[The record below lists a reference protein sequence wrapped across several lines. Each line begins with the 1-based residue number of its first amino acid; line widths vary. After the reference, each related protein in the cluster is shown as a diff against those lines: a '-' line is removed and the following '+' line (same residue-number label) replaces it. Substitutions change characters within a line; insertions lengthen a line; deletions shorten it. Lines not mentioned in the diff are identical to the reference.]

1 MLCGRHDRTSEC
13 SVQRESDSPAMLG
26 VHQLRPT
33 PFQSGRK
40 PSAMSVQSSAT
51 HQPGRVRPVLPC
63 LEFATSRRSRS
74 RVSRMA
80 VSVPDP
86 PATFPGPSERPSVP
100 ASFHWIPENTKEAL
114 RWEASILRETHHLGF
129 LDVVVDTIWRYYRSA
144 KSPEYLPTCLEFEHC
159 NRIFREECLEWQRLE
174 RHGQLIGQWRW
185 ESAAASLGRM
195 QTVANMWRLLGEQL
209 FTPSQRQ
216 QAQHQR
222 LSYSRETG
230 EFTPL
235 GVRFGNNSLEKVGS
249 DRLGCGD
256 DLTLA
261 DGCVSSEEMDSI
273 MERLADY
280 FGQPTTDIWD
290 HYHACRD
297 LCDVQSG

>member
-1 MLCGRHDRTSEC
+1 MTTTSMT
-13 SVQRESDSPAMLG
+13 SMTTIP
-26 VHQLRPT
+26 
-33 PFQSGRK
+33 RK
-40 PSAMSVQSSAT
+40 P
-51 HQPGRVRPVLPC
+51 HIVLPE
-63 LEFATSRRSRS
+63 EFAAMRASGDHRAMMLRRTEL
-74 RVSRMA
+74 VLA
-80 VSVPDP
+80 VDGRIRL
-86 PATFPGPSERPSVP
+86 A
-100 ASFHWIPENTKEAL
+100 WEAL

-129 LDVVVDTIWRYYRSA
+129 LDVVVDAIRRYYRTTH
-144 KSPEYLPTCLEFEHC
+144 SPEYLPTCLEFEHW

-195 QTVANMWRLLGEQL
+195 QTVAIAWRLLGEQL
-209 FTPSQRQ
+209 FILSQRQ

-261 DGCVSSEEMDSI
+261 DCCISSEEMDSI

-280 FGQPTTDIWD
+280 FEQPTTDIWD